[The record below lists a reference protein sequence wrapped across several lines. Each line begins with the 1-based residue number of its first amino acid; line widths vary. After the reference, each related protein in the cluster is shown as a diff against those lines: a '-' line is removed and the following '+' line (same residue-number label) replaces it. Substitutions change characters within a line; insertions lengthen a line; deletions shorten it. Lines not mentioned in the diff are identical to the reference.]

1 MLPLFPLG
9 VVLFPRAMLPLH
21 IFEER
26 YKQMIGEAIRNKTE
40 FGVVLATGKGIA
52 NVGCTASVEQVFKTY
67 DDGRMDILTAGRR
80 RFEIE
85 NLNDE
90 LDYLRGAVEFFDDDD
105 VDATPS
111 ALNTQLAELAQ
122 RLDPG
127 QTLGGVT
134 RLSFD
139 VASRLTDLETK
150 QILLTMR
157 DEQERVRYL
166 LRYLPDYLS
175 HQNVVQRVREL
186 APRNGHSKH
195 LQGAG

>member
-9 VVLFPRAMLPLH
+9 VVLFPRAVLPLH

-26 YKQMIGEAIRNKTE
+26 YKRMIGEAIRNRTE

-52 NVGCTASVEQVFKTY
+52 SIGCTATVEQIFKTY
-67 DDGRMDILTAGRR
+67 DDGRMDILTVGRR
-80 RFEIE
+80 RFEISR
-85 NLNDE
+85 LNDE
-90 LDYLRGAVEFFDDDD
+90 LEYLRAEVEFFDDEEA
-105 VDATPS
+105 DATPA
-111 ALNTQLAELAQ
+111 ALHEQLAALAQ

-127 QTLGGVT
+127 QSGGET
-134 RLSFD
+134 RLSFE

-150 QILLTMR
+150 QVLLSMR
-157 DEQERVRYL
+157 TEEERVRYL
-166 LRYLPDYLS
+166 LRYLPEYLS
-175 HQNVVQRVREL
+175 RQTVVRRVREL

>member
-9 VVLFPRAMLPLH
+9 VVLFPRAVLPLH

-26 YKQMIGEAIRNKTE
+26 YKQMIGDAIRNKTE

-52 NVGCTASVEQVFKTY
+52 NVGCTAAVEQIFKTY
-67 DDGRMDILTAGRR
+67 DDGRMDILTSGRR
-80 RFEIE
+80 RFEISG
-85 NLNDE
+85 LNDE
-90 LDYLRGAVEFFDDDD
+90 LDYLRGEVEFFDDDE
-105 VDATPS
+105 VDDTPA
-111 ALNTQLAELAQ
+111 ALNAQLTEFAQ

-127 QTLGGVT
+127 QTSSGAT

-150 QILLTMR
+150 QILLSMR
-157 DEQERVRYL
+157 AEEERVRYL
-166 LRYLPDYLS
+166 LRYLPEYLS
-175 HQNVVQRVREL
+175 RQRVVQRVREL